1 MAPGF
6 RPVPRAARPGD
17 RERLRSV
24 GRAAPLLGP
33 AVLWLGLFYLVPLV
47 LLLVQSFWT
56 YDQVNVA
63 TDRTATLDRYREVL
77 GDPLYRNVL
86 WKTVRLALLV
96 TLTDIALAFPLAAF
110 IAYRVRRKSLALMLV
125 IIPLWSSYLVR
136 AYAWRTILG
145 RDGVLNNLLVGSH
158 ILSHPSDA
166 FLFSNTAM
174 YITFTHVWLPFMV
187 LPLYTALEKVPPSLL
202 EAARDLGANGIG
214 TFRHVTLPLVLP
226 GIVAGAIAT
235 FSLTM
240 GDYITPS
247 LVGGPDSNLIGNLV
261 FSQFGGSN
269 NWPLGS
275 AISMLV
281 LVVLG
286 CFLILAGRTG
296 ALEAL

>member
-1 MAPGF
+1 MLG
-6 RPVPRAARPGD
+6 AARPGD

-56 YDQVNVA
+56 YDPVNVA

-110 IAYRVRRKSLALMLV
+110 IAYRVRRKGLALMLV

-145 RDGVLNNLLVGSH
+145 RDGVLNTLLVGSH
-158 ILSHPSDA
+158 ILSQPSDA

-202 EAARDLGANGIG
+202 EAARDLGASGIG

-261 FSQFGGSN
+261 FSQFGDSN

>member
-1 MAPGF
+1 M
-6 RPVPRAARPGD
+6 
-17 RERLRSV
+17 

-33 AVLWLGLFYLVPLV
+33 AVLWLGLFYLVPLL

-56 YDQVNVA
+56 YDPVNVA

-110 IAYRVRRKSLALMLV
+110 IAYRVRRKGLALMLV

-158 ILSHPSDA
+158 ILSQPSDA

-202 EAARDLGANGIG
+202 EAARDLGASGIG

-247 LVGGPDSNLIGNLV
+247 LVGGPDSNLIGNLA
-261 FSQFGGSN
+261 FSQFGDSN